1 MSNTERYFHSVRLEA
16 EKCKG
21 CTNCLKRCP
30 TEAIRIRN
38 NRATIIRQ
46 NCIDCGECVRVCS
59 NHAKVAVTDPISL
72 MDRFKYKIALPA
84 PALYVQFQQ
93 VHHAEKIIASLYKLG
108 FDEVFEVARAAEVI
122 SYAISRTLINED
134 RPRPV
139 ISSACP
145 AVLRLIQ
152 QKYPSLLDNVI
163 DVVSPMEAAAR
174 IAKEEFA
181 KKHGVPVEK
190 IGAFF
195 ISPCAA
201 KLSDVRSP
209 IGIEKSSVDGVFA
222 IRDLYTQIQAHVKDD
237 FTPLEIE
244 RASTVGV
251 RWAIPSGEAEAV
263 GMRHT
268 LCVDGIEN
276 VKHALEQIEDN
287 RFDRLDYV
295 ELLACSNGCL
305 GGPLTVENGYV
316 AKSRLNAILR
326 HTPSRVVQKTEMFD
340 NAHVRFRMTQPI
352 EENEAW
358 QLTGTMAERLQ
369 KAARIDEIEAS
380 LPGLDCG
387 SCGSPTCRALA
398 MDIVGGFASEM
409 NCIFKLNERIST
421 LAGEMVSLG
430 ASTRFSVGGNRE
442 SIGEDDDILNNR
454 EGTSHAGI

>member
-1 MSNTERYFHSVRLEA
+1 MREAERYTHSVRLEA
-16 EKCKG
+16 EKCRG

-30 TEAIRIRN
+30 TDAIRIRN
-38 NRATIIRQ
+38 NRAAIIRQ
-46 NCIDCGECVRVCS
+46 NCIDCGECVRVCPH
-59 NHAKVAVTDPISL
+59 HAKVAVTDPLSIL
-72 MDRFKYKIALPA
+72 DGYEYRIALPA
-84 PALYVQFQQ
+84 PTLYVQFPQ
-93 VHHAEKIIASLYKLG
+93 VHRSEKIIASLYKIG

-145 AVLRLIQ
+145 AVVRLIQ

-163 DVVSPMEAAAR
+163 DIVSPMEAAAR
-174 IAKEEFA
+174 IAKDEFA
-181 KKHGVPVEK
+181 KKHGVPREK

-201 KLSDVRSP
+201 KFTDVRNP
-209 IGIEKSSVDGVFA
+209 IGISQSSVDGVIA
-222 IRDLYTQIQAHVKDD
+222 IKDIYTQIQAHVKDE

-263 GMRHT
+263 GMRHF

-276 VKHALEQIEDN
+276 VKHALDQIEDN

-295 ELLACSNGCL
+295 ELLACTNGCL
-305 GGPLTVENGYV
+305 GGPLSVENGYV
-316 AKSRLNAILR
+316 AKSRLNSILR
-326 HTPSRVVQKTEMFD
+326 NTPDRQVQRTEMFD
-340 NAHVRFRMTQPI
+340 NAHERFRMTEKI
-352 EENEAW
+352 EPNDAQ
-358 QLTGTMAERLQ
+358 QLTGTMLERLV
-369 KAARIDEIEAS
+369 KATRIEEIEAE

-387 SCGSPTCRALA
+387 SCGSPSCRALA
-398 MDIVGGFASEM
+398 LDIVSGHASEM

-421 LAGEMVSLG
+421 LAGEMVSLD
-430 ASTRFSVGGNRE
+430 ASTRFSVGK
-442 SIGEDDDILNNR
+442 DR
-454 EGTSHAGI
+454 EGVEAEDTSASAGKE

>member
-1 MSNTERYFHSVRLEA
+1 MSGEERYFHSVRLDE

-38 NRATIIRQ
+38 NKATILRQ
-46 NCIDCGECVRVCS
+46 SCIDCGECVRVCP
-59 NHAKVAVTDPISL
+59 NHAKIAVTDPLSVIN
-72 MDRFKYKIALPA
+72 DYEYKIALPA
-84 PALYVQFQQ
+84 PALYTQFPQ

-108 FDEVFEVARAAEVI
+108 FDEVFEVTRAAEVI

-145 AVLRLIQ
+145 AVVRLIQ
-152 QKYPSLLDNVI
+152 QKYPSLLENVI
-163 DVVSPMEAAAR
+163 DIVSPMEAAAR

-181 KKHGVPVEK
+181 KKHGVAEEK
-190 IGAFF
+190 VGAFF

-201 KLSDVRSP
+201 KLRDVHNP
-209 IGIEKSSVDGVFA
+209 LGIEKSAVDGVIA
-222 IRDLYTQIQAHVKDD
+222 IKDIYTQIQAIVKGD

-251 RWAIPSGEAEAV
+251 RWAVPSGEAEAV
-263 GMRHT
+263 GMRHY
-268 LCVDGIEN
+268 LCVDGIDN
-276 VKHALEQIEDN
+276 VKHALEQIEDS

-305 GGPLTVENGYV
+305 GGPLAVENGYV

-326 HTPSRVVQKTEMFD
+326 HTPHKMVQKTEIFE
-340 NAHVRFRMTQPI
+340 NAHERFRMTEEI
-352 EENEAW
+352 EPNDAQ
-358 QLTGTMAERLQ
+358 QLTGTMLERLV
-369 KAARIDEIEAS
+369 KTARIDEIVRE

-387 SCGSPTCRALA
+387 SCGSPTCHALA
-398 MDIVGGFASEM
+398 MDIVGGYATEM
-409 NCIFKLNERIST
+409 NCIFKLNERISA

-430 ASTRFSVGGNRE
+430 ASTRFSVGGNRTT
-442 SIGEDDDILNNR
+442 GEDEDKTPDKK
-454 EGTSHAGI
+454 EE

>member
-1 MSNTERYFHSVRLEA
+1 MNSETRYFHSVSLEA
-16 EKCKG
+16 DKCKG

-38 NRATIIRQ
+38 NQAVIIPA
-46 NCIDCGECVRVCS
+46 NCIDCGECIRVCP
-59 NHAKVAVTDPISL
+59 NHAKVAVTDPLSIIQGYE
-72 MDRFKYKIALPA
+72 YKIALPA
-84 PALYVQFQQ
+84 PALYTQFPQ
-93 VHHAEKIIASLYKLG
+93 VHRSDKIIASLYKLG

-122 SYAISRTLINED
+122 SYAISKTLINED

-163 DVVSPMEAAAR
+163 DIVSPMEAAAR
-174 IAKEEFA
+174 IAKEEFS
-181 KKHGVPVEK
+181 KKYGVPVEK

-209 IGIEKSSVDGVFA
+209 IGITKSSVDGVIA
-222 IRDLYTQIQAHVKDD
+222 IKDVYPQLQSLVKGEFD
-237 FTPLEIE
+237 PLEID
-244 RASTVGV
+244 RASTIGV
-251 RWAIPSGEAEAV
+251 RWAVPSGEAEAV

-268 LCVDGIEN
+268 LCVDGIDN
-276 VKHALEQIEDN
+276 VKHALEQIEDS

-326 HTPSRVVQKTEMFD
+326 HTPDRMVQKTEIFEG
-340 NAHVRFRMTQPI
+340 AHERFRMTEEI
-352 EENEAW
+352 EPNDAQ
-358 QLTGTMAERLQ
+358 QLTGTMMERIL
-369 KAARIDEIEAS
+369 KAARIDEIEQN

-398 MDIVGGFASEM
+398 RDIVGGFATEM

-421 LAGEMVSLG
+421 LASEMVSLG
-430 ASTRFSVGGNRE
+430 ASTRFAVGANRTVAAPDAE
-442 SIGEDDDILNNR
+442 NTDPQE
-454 EGTSHAGI
+454 E

>member
-1 MSNTERYFHSVRLEA
+1 MKGTEQIYHAVRLEA
-16 EKCKG
+16 EKCRG

-30 TEAIRIRN
+30 TDAIRIRS

-46 NCIDCGECVRVCS
+46 NCIDCGECIRVCPH
-59 NHAKVAVTDPISL
+59 HAKVAVTDPLSIIEGFEY
-72 MDRFKYKIALPA
+72 RIALPA
-84 PALYVQFQQ
+84 PTLYVQFPQ
-93 VHHAEKIIASLYKLG
+93 VHHSEKIIASLYKLG

-163 DVVSPMEAAAR
+163 DIVSPMEAAAR
-174 IAKEEFA
+174 IAKAEFA
-181 KKHGVPVEK
+181 RKHNIPLEK

-201 KLSDVRSP
+201 KFTDVRNP
-209 IGIEKSSVDGVFA
+209 IGMERSSVDGVIA
-222 IRDLYTQIQAHVKDD
+222 IKDIYTQIQAHVKDA

-263 GMRHT
+263 GMRHF

-276 VKHALEQIEDN
+276 VKHALDQIEDN

-295 ELLACSNGCL
+295 ELLACTNGCL
-305 GGPLTVENGYV
+305 GGPLTVEDGYV
-316 AKSRLNAILR
+316 AKSRLNSILR
-326 HTPSRVVQKTEMFD
+326 NTPDRQVQRTEMFE
-340 NAHVRFRMTQPI
+340 NAHERFRMTKEI
-352 EENEAW
+352 EANNAQ
-358 QLTGTMAERLQ
+358 QLTGTMLERLV
-369 KAARIDEIEAS
+369 KASRIEEIEAE

-387 SCGSPTCRALA
+387 SCGSPSCRALA
-398 MDIVGGFASEM
+398 LDIVSGHASEM

-430 ASTRFSVGGNRE
+430 ASTRFAVGGKRDGDRPEENPMRTE
-442 SIGEDDDILNNR
+442 KE
-454 EGTSHAGI
+454 

>member
-1 MSNTERYFHSVRLEA
+1 MHSQDRYFHSVSLDA
-16 EKCKG
+16 DKCRG

-38 NRATIIRQ
+38 NKALIIPQ
-46 NCIDCGECVRVCS
+46 NCIDCGECIRVCPH
-59 NHAKVAVTDPISL
+59 HAKVATTDPLSVIE
-72 MDRFKYKIALPA
+72 RFEYKIALPA
-84 PALYVQFQQ
+84 PALYSQFPQ
-93 VHHAEKIIASLYKLG
+93 VHKSDKIIAALYRLG

-122 SYAISRTLINED
+122 SYAISKTLISED

-152 QKYPSLLDNVI
+152 QKYPSLLENVI

-181 KKHGVPVEK
+181 KKHGIAKEK

-209 IGIEKSSVDGVFA
+209 LGIEKSSVDGVIA
-222 IRDLYTQIQAHVKDD
+222 IKDIYPQLQSYVKAE

-251 RWAIPSGEAEAV
+251 RWAIPSGEADAI
-263 GMRHT
+263 GLRRY
-268 LCVDGIEN
+268 LCVDGIDN
-276 VKHALEQIEDN
+276 VKHALEQIEDS

-295 ELLACSNGCL
+295 ELLACTNGCL

-316 AKSRLNAILR
+316 AKSRMHAILR
-326 HTPSRVVQKTEMFD
+326 HTPDKMVQRTEMFED
-340 NAHVRFRMTQPI
+340 AGTHFRMTEEI
-352 EENEAW
+352 EPNDAQ
-358 QLTGTMAERLQ
+358 QLSGTMMERIL
-369 KAARIDEIEAS
+369 KAARMDEIEQT

-387 SCGSPTCRALA
+387 SCGSPTCRSLA
-398 MDIVGGFASEM
+398 RDIVGGFATEM

-421 LAGEMVSLG
+421 LASELVSLG
-430 ASTRFSVGGNRE
+430 ASTRFAVGGDRAAMDE
-442 SIGEDDDILNNR
+442 IPTPEKED
-454 EGTSHAGI
+454 

>member
-1 MSNTERYFHSVRLEA
+1 MSNTEQYFHSVRLDA
-16 EKCKG
+16 DKCRG

-30 TEAIRIRN
+30 TDAIRIRN
-38 NRATIIRQ
+38 NKATIIRQ
-46 NCIDCGECVRVCS
+46 NCIDCGECVRICPH
-59 NHAKVAVTDPISL
+59 HAKVAVTDPLAIIQ
-72 MDRFKYKIALPA
+72 DYEYRIALPA
-84 PALYVQFQQ
+84 PTLYVQFPQ
-93 VHHAEKIIASLYKLG
+93 VHQSDRVIAALYKIG

-122 SYAISRTLINED
+122 TYAISRTLINED

-145 AVLRLIQ
+145 VVLRLIQ

-163 DVVSPMEAAAR
+163 DIVSPMEAAAR

-181 KKHGVPVEK
+181 RKHGVPQEK

-201 KLSDVRSP
+201 KLSDVRNP
-209 IGIEKSSVDGVFA
+209 IGIEKSAVDGVIS
-222 IRDLYTQIQAHVKDD
+222 IRDVYPQLQAYVKGD
-237 FTPLEIE
+237 FEPFEIE

-263 GMRHT
+263 GMRHF

-276 VKHALEQIEDN
+276 VKHALEQIENN

-305 GGPLTVENGYV
+305 GGPLAVENGYV

-326 HTPSRVVQKTEMFD
+326 HTPGRQVQKTEIFED
-340 NAHVRFRMTQPI
+340 AATRFRMTKEI
-352 EENEAW
+352 EANDAQ
-358 QLTGTMAERLQ
+358 QLTGTMLERLV
-369 KAARIDEIEAS
+369 KAARIEEIEKD

-387 SCGSPTCRALA
+387 SCGSPSCRALA
-398 MDIVGGFASEM
+398 MDIVNGHATEM
-409 NCIFKLNERIST
+409 NCIFKLNERISA

-442 SIGEDDDILNNR
+442 KMSGEEDDP
-454 EGTSHAGI
+454 AGKKE

>member
-1 MSNTERYFHSVRLEA
+1 MSEERYFHSVRLE
-16 EKCKG
+16 EDKCKG

-38 NRATIIRQ
+38 NRATIIRES
-46 NCIDCGECVRVCS
+46 CIDCGECVRVCP
-59 NHAKVAVTDPISL
+59 NRAKVAVTDPLSIIN
-72 MDRFKYKIALPA
+72 DFEYKIALPA
-84 PALYVQFQQ
+84 PALYVQFPQ
-93 VHHAEKIIASLYKLG
+93 VHHSDKIIASLYKLG

-145 AVLRLIQ
+145 AVVRLIQ

-163 DVVSPMEAAAR
+163 DIVSPMEAAAR
-174 IAKEEFA
+174 IAKEEAA
-181 KKHGVPVEK
+181 KKQGIPVEK

-201 KLSDVRSP
+201 KLSDVRNP
-209 IGIEKSSVDGVFA
+209 IGIEKSSVDGVIA
-222 IRDLYTQIQAHVKDD
+222 IKDIYTQIQAHVKEG

-251 RWAIPSGEAEAV
+251 RWAVPSGEAEAV

-268 LCVDGIEN
+268 LCVDGIDN
-276 VKHALEQIEDN
+276 VKHALEQIEDS

-326 HTPSRVVQKTEMFD
+326 HTPDKMVQKTEIFD
-340 NAHVRFRMTQPI
+340 GAHKKFRMTREI
-352 EENEAW
+352 EPNESN
-358 QLTGTMAERLQ
+358 QLTGTMLERIV
-369 KAARIDEIEAS
+369 KAARIDEIEQG

-398 MDIVGGFASEM
+398 QDIVGGYASEM
-409 NCIFKLNERIST
+409 NCIFKLNERISE
-421 LAGEMVSLG
+421 LAGELVSLG
-430 ASTRFSVGGNRE
+430 ASTRFSVGGNRLE
-442 SIGEDDDILNNR
+442 VGGENAASAKTK
-454 EGTSHAGI
+454 EE

>member
-1 MSNTERYFHSVRLEA
+1 MSQPVRYFHSVRLEE

-21 CTNCLKRCP
+21 CTSCLKRCP

-38 NRATIIRQ
+38 NRATIIRES
-46 NCIDCGECVRVCS
+46 CIDCGECIRVCPH
-59 NHAKVAVTDPISL
+59 HAKVAVTDPLSVING
-72 MDRFKYKIALPA
+72 FEYKIALPA
-84 PALYVQFQQ
+84 PALYVQFPQ
-93 VHHAEKIIASLYKLG
+93 VHHADKIIAALYKLG

-145 AVLRLIQ
+145 AVVRLIQ

-163 DVVSPMEAAAR
+163 DIVSPMEAAAR
-174 IAKEEFA
+174 IAKEEFS
-181 KKHGVPVEK
+181 KKHGVALDK

-201 KLSDVRSP
+201 KLSDVRQP
-209 IGIEKSSVDGVFA
+209 IGIEKSSVDGVIA
-222 IRDLYTQIQAHVKDD
+222 IKDVFTQLQAHVKGP
-237 FTPLEIE
+237 FTPLEVD

-251 RWAIPSGEAEAV
+251 RWALPSGEAEAV

-268 LCVDGIEN
+268 LCVDGIDN
-276 VKHALEQIEDN
+276 VKHALEQIENN

-295 ELLACSNGCL
+295 ELLACANGCL

-316 AKSRLNAILR
+316 AKSRMNAILR
-326 HTPSRVVQKTEMFD
+326 HTPDRMIQKTEIFD
-340 NAHVRFRMTQPI
+340 NAHEKFRMT
-352 EENEAW
+352 EELEPNNAQ
-358 QLTGTMAERLQ
+358 QLTGTMLERLV
-369 KAARIDEIEAS
+369 KAARIEEIEAGM
-380 LPGLDCG
+380 PGLDCG

-398 MDIVGGFASEM
+398 MDIVNGHASEM

-430 ASTRFSVGGNRE
+430 ASTRFSVGGNR
-442 SIGEDDDILNNR
+442 DDMS
-454 EGTSHAGI
+454 GTEKKADEKE

>member
-1 MSNTERYFHSVRLEA
+1 MSGEERYFHSVRLDE

-38 NRATIIRQ
+38 NKATILRQ
-46 NCIDCGECVRVCS
+46 SCIDCGECVRVCP
-59 NHAKVAVTDPISL
+59 NHAKIAVTDPLSVIN
-72 MDRFKYKIALPA
+72 DYEYKIALPA
-84 PALYVQFQQ
+84 PALYTQFPQ

-145 AVLRLIQ
+145 AVVRLIQ
-152 QKYPSLLDNVI
+152 QKYPSLLENVI
-163 DVVSPMEAAAR
+163 DIVSPMEAAAR

-181 KKHGVPVEK
+181 KKHGVAEEK
-190 IGAFF
+190 VGAFF
-195 ISPCAA
+195 SSPCAA
-201 KLSDVRSP
+201 KLRDVHNP
-209 IGIEKSSVDGVFA
+209 LGIEKSAVDGVIA
-222 IRDLYTQIQAHVKDD
+222 IKDIYTQIQAIVKGD

-251 RWAIPSGEAEAV
+251 RWAVPSGEAEAV
-263 GMRHT
+263 GMRHY
-268 LCVDGIEN
+268 LCVDGIDN
-276 VKHALEQIEDN
+276 VKHALEQIEDS

-305 GGPLTVENGYV
+305 GGPLAVENGYV

-326 HTPSRVVQKTEMFD
+326 HTPHKMVQKTEIFE
-340 NAHVRFRMTQPI
+340 NAHERFRMTEEI
-352 EENEAW
+352 EPNDAQ
-358 QLTGTMAERLQ
+358 QLTGTMLERLV
-369 KAARIDEIEAS
+369 KTARIDEIVRE

-387 SCGSPTCRALA
+387 SCGSPTCHALA
-398 MDIVGGFASEM
+398 MDIVGGYATEM
-409 NCIFKLNERIST
+409 NCIFKLNERISA

-430 ASTRFSVGGNRE
+430 ASTRFSVGGNRTT
-442 SIGEDDDILNNR
+442 GEDEDKTPDKK
-454 EGTSHAGI
+454 EE

>member
-1 MSNTERYFHSVRLEA
+1 MSGEERYFHSVRLDE

-38 NRATIIRQ
+38 NKATILRQ
-46 NCIDCGECVRVCS
+46 SCIDCGECVRVCP
-59 NHAKVAVTDPISL
+59 NHAKIAVTDPLSIIN
-72 MDRFKYKIALPA
+72 DYEYKIALPA
-84 PALYVQFQQ
+84 PALYTQFPQ

-145 AVLRLIQ
+145 AVVRLIQ
-152 QKYPSLLDNVI
+152 QKYPSLLENVI
-163 DVVSPMEAAAR
+163 DIVSPMEAAAR

-181 KKHGVPVEK
+181 KKHGVAEEK
-190 IGAFF
+190 VGAFF

-201 KLSDVRSP
+201 KLRDVHNP
-209 IGIEKSSVDGVFA
+209 LGIEKSAVDGVIA
-222 IRDLYTQIQAHVKDD
+222 IKDIYTQIQAIVKGD

-251 RWAIPSGEAEAV
+251 RWAVPSGEAEAV
-263 GMRHT
+263 GMRHY
-268 LCVDGIEN
+268 LCVDGIDN
-276 VKHALEQIEDN
+276 VKHALEQIEDS

-305 GGPLTVENGYV
+305 GGPLAVENGYV

-326 HTPSRVVQKTEMFD
+326 HTPHKMVQKTEIFE
-340 NAHVRFRMTQPI
+340 NAHERFRMTEEI
-352 EENEAW
+352 EPNDAQ
-358 QLTGTMAERLQ
+358 QLTGTMLERLV
-369 KAARIDEIEAS
+369 KTARIDEIVRE

-387 SCGSPTCRALA
+387 SCGSPTCHALA
-398 MDIVGGFASEM
+398 MDIVGGYATEM
-409 NCIFKLNERIST
+409 NCIFKLNERISA

-430 ASTRFSVGGNRE
+430 ASTRFSVGGNRTT
-442 SIGEDDDILNNR
+442 GEDEDKTPDKK
-454 EGTSHAGI
+454 EE

>member
-1 MSNTERYFHSVRLEA
+1 MSQERYFHSVRLEVD
-16 EKCKG
+16 KCKG

-38 NRATIIRQ
+38 NRATILRES
-46 NCIDCGECVRVCS
+46 CIDCGECVRVCP
-59 NHAKVAVTDPISL
+59 NHAKVAVTDPLSIIN
-72 MDRFKYKIALPA
+72 DYEYKIALPA
-84 PALYVQFQQ
+84 PALYVQFPQ
-93 VHHAEKIIASLYKLG
+93 VHHSDKIIASLYKLG

-145 AVLRLIQ
+145 AVVRLIQ

-163 DVVSPMEAAAR
+163 DIMSPMEAAAR
-174 IAKEEFA
+174 IAKEEA
-181 KKHGVPVEK
+181 ARKQGIPLDK

-201 KLSDVRSP
+201 KLSDVRNP
-209 IGIEKSSVDGVFA
+209 IGIEKSAVDGVIA
-222 IRDLYTQIQAHVKDD
+222 IKDIYTQIQAHVKEG

-263 GMRHT
+263 GMRHY
-268 LCVDGIEN
+268 LSVDGIEN
-276 VKHALEQIEDN
+276 VKHALEQIEDS
-287 RFDRLDYV
+287 RFDCLDYV

-316 AKSRLNAILR
+316 AKSRMNAILR
-326 HTPSRVVQKTEMFD
+326 HTQDKMVQKTGIFE
-340 NAHVRFRMTQPI
+340 NAHEKFRMTEEI
-352 EENEAW
+352 EPNEAN
-358 QLTGTMAERLQ
+358 QLKGTMMERII
-369 KAARIDEIEAS
+369 KTARIDEIVRE

-387 SCGSPTCRALA
+387 SCGSPTCHALA
-398 MDIVGGFASEM
+398 MDIVGGHASEM
-409 NCIFKLNERIST
+409 NCIFKLNERISA

-430 ASTRFSVGGNRE
+430 ASTRFSVGGNRQD
-442 SIGEDDDILNNR
+442 GEQK
-454 EGTSHAGI
+454 EE

>member
-1 MSNTERYFHSVRLEA
+1 MSGEERYFHSVRLDE

-21 CTNCLKRCP
+21 CTDCLKRCP

-38 NRATIIRQ
+38 NKATILRQ
-46 NCIDCGECVRVCS
+46 SCIDCGECVRVCP
-59 NHAKVAVTDPISL
+59 NHAKIAVTDPLSVIN
-72 MDRFKYKIALPA
+72 DYEYKIALPA
-84 PALYVQFQQ
+84 PALYTQFPQ

-145 AVLRLIQ
+145 AVVRLIQ
-152 QKYPSLLDNVI
+152 QKYPSLLENVI
-163 DVVSPMEAAAR
+163 DIVSPMEAAAR

-181 KKHGVPVEK
+181 KKHGVAEEK
-190 IGAFF
+190 VGAFF

-201 KLSDVRSP
+201 KLRDVHNP
-209 IGIEKSSVDGVFA
+209 LGIEKSAVDGVIA
-222 IRDLYTQIQAHVKDD
+222 IKDIYTQIQAIVKGD

-251 RWAIPSGEAEAV
+251 RWAVPSGEAEAV
-263 GMRHT
+263 GMRHY
-268 LCVDGIEN
+268 LCVDGIDN
-276 VKHALEQIEDN
+276 VKHALEQIEDS

-305 GGPLTVENGYV
+305 GGPLAVENGYV

-326 HTPSRVVQKTEMFD
+326 HTPHKMVQKTEIFE
-340 NAHVRFRMTQPI
+340 NAHERFRMTEEI
-352 EENEAW
+352 EPNDAQ
-358 QLTGTMAERLQ
+358 QLTGTMLERLV
-369 KAARIDEIEAS
+369 KTARIDEIVRE

-387 SCGSPTCRALA
+387 SCGSPTCHALA
-398 MDIVGGFASEM
+398 MDIVGGYATEM
-409 NCIFKLNERIST
+409 NCIFKLNERISA

-430 ASTRFSVGGNRE
+430 ASTRFSVGGNRTT
-442 SIGEDDDILNNR
+442 GEDEDKTPDKK
-454 EGTSHAGI
+454 EE

>member
-1 MSNTERYFHSVRLEA
+1 MNSETRYFHSVSLEA
-16 EKCKG
+16 DKCKG

-38 NRATIIRQ
+38 NQAVIIPA
-46 NCIDCGECVRVCS
+46 NCIDCGECIRVCP
-59 NHAKVAVTDPISL
+59 NHAKVAVTDPLSIIQGYE
-72 MDRFKYKIALPA
+72 YKIALPA
-84 PALYVQFQQ
+84 PALYTQFPQ
-93 VHHAEKIIASLYKLG
+93 VHRSDKIIASLYKLG

-122 SYAISRTLINED
+122 SYAISKTLINED

-163 DVVSPMEAAAR
+163 DIVSPMEAAAR
-174 IAKEEFA
+174 IAKEEFS
-181 KKHGVPVEK
+181 KKYGVPVEK

-209 IGIEKSSVDGVFA
+209 IGITKSSVDGVIA
-222 IRDLYTQIQAHVKDD
+222 IKDVYPQLQSLVKGEFD
-237 FTPLEIE
+237 PLEID
-244 RASTVGV
+244 RASTIGV
-251 RWAIPSGEAEAV
+251 RWAVPSGEAEAV

-268 LCVDGIEN
+268 LCVDGIDN
-276 VKHALEQIEDN
+276 VKHALEQIEDS

-326 HTPSRVVQKTEMFD
+326 HTPDRMVQKTEIFEG
-340 NAHVRFRMTQPI
+340 AHERFRMTEEI
-352 EENEAW
+352 EPNDAQ
-358 QLTGTMAERLQ
+358 QLTGTMMERIL
-369 KAARIDEIEAS
+369 KAARIDEIEQN

-398 MDIVGGFASEM
+398 RDIVGGFATEM

-421 LAGEMVSLG
+421 LASEMVSLG
-430 ASTRFSVGGNRE
+430 ASTRFSVGGNRTIADG
-442 SIGEDDDILNNR
+442 SPAPDAHADKED
-454 EGTSHAGI
+454 

>member
-1 MSNTERYFHSVRLEA
+1 MREAERYTHSVRLEA
-16 EKCKG
+16 EKCRG

-30 TEAIRIRN
+30 TDAIRIRN
-38 NRATIIRQ
+38 NRAAIIRQ
-46 NCIDCGECVRVCS
+46 NCIDCGECVRVCPH
-59 NHAKVAVTDPISL
+59 HAKVAVTDPLSIL
-72 MDRFKYKIALPA
+72 DGYEYRIALPA
-84 PALYVQFQQ
+84 PTLYVQFPQ
-93 VHHAEKIIASLYKLG
+93 VHRSEKIIASLYKIG

-145 AVLRLIQ
+145 AVVRLIQ

-163 DVVSPMEAAAR
+163 DIVSPMEAAAR
-174 IAKEEFA
+174 IAKDEFA
-181 KKHGVPVEK
+181 KKHGVPREK

-201 KLSDVRSP
+201 KFTDVRNP
-209 IGIEKSSVDGVFA
+209 IGISQSSVDGVIA
-222 IRDLYTQIQAHVKDD
+222 IKDIYTQIQAHVKDE

-263 GMRHT
+263 GMRHF

-276 VKHALEQIEDN
+276 VKHALDQIEDN

-295 ELLACSNGCL
+295 ELLACTNGCL
-305 GGPLTVENGYV
+305 GGPLAVENGYV
-316 AKSRLNAILR
+316 AKSRLNSILR
-326 HTPSRVVQKTEMFD
+326 NTPDRQVQRTEMFD
-340 NAHVRFRMTQPI
+340 NAHERFRMTEKI
-352 EENEAW
+352 EPNDAQ
-358 QLTGTMAERLQ
+358 QLTGTMLERLV
-369 KAARIDEIEAS
+369 KATRIEEIEAE

-387 SCGSPTCRALA
+387 SCGSPSCRALA
-398 MDIVGGFASEM
+398 LDIVSGHASEM

-430 ASTRFSVGGNRE
+430 ASTRFSVGK
-442 SIGEDDDILNNR
+442 DR
-454 EGTSHAGI
+454 EGVEAEDTAASAGKE

>member
-1 MSNTERYFHSVRLEA
+1 MSGEERYFHSVRLDE

-38 NRATIIRQ
+38 NKATILRQ
-46 NCIDCGECVRVCS
+46 SCIDCGECVRVCP
-59 NHAKVAVTDPISL
+59 NHAKIAVTDPLSVIN
-72 MDRFKYKIALPA
+72 DYEYKIALPA
-84 PALYVQFQQ
+84 PALYTQFPQ

-145 AVLRLIQ
+145 AVVRLIQ
-152 QKYPSLLDNVI
+152 QKYPSLLENVI
-163 DVVSPMEAAAR
+163 DIVSPMEAAAR

-181 KKHGVPVEK
+181 KKHGVAEEK
-190 IGAFF
+190 VGAFF

-201 KLSDVRSP
+201 KLRDVHNP
-209 IGIEKSSVDGVFA
+209 LGIEKSAVDGVIA
-222 IRDLYTQIQAHVKDD
+222 IKDIYTQIQAIVKGD

-251 RWAIPSGEAEAV
+251 RWAVPSGEAEAV
-263 GMRHT
+263 GMRHY
-268 LCVDGIEN
+268 LCVDGIDN
-276 VKHALEQIEDN
+276 VKHALEQIEDS

-305 GGPLTVENGYV
+305 GGPLAVENGYV

-326 HTPSRVVQKTEMFD
+326 HTPHKMVQKTEIFE
-340 NAHVRFRMTQPI
+340 NAHERFRMTEEI
-352 EENEAW
+352 EPNDAQ
-358 QLTGTMAERLQ
+358 QLTGTMLERLV
-369 KAARIDEIEAS
+369 KTARIDEIVRE

-387 SCGSPTCRALA
+387 SCGSPTCHALA
-398 MDIVGGFASEM
+398 MDIVGGYATEM
-409 NCIFKLNERIST
+409 NCIFKLNERISA

-430 ASTRFSVGGNRE
+430 ASTRFSVGGNRTT
-442 SIGEDDDILNNR
+442 GEDEDKTPDKK
-454 EGTSHAGI
+454 EE

>member
-1 MSNTERYFHSVRLEA
+1 MSGEERYFHSVRLDE

-38 NRATIIRQ
+38 NKATILRQ
-46 NCIDCGECVRVCS
+46 SCIDCGECVRVCP
-59 NHAKVAVTDPISL
+59 NHAKIAVTDPLSVIN
-72 MDRFKYKIALPA
+72 DYEYKIALPA
-84 PALYVQFQQ
+84 PALYTQFPQ

-145 AVLRLIQ
+145 AVVRLIQ
-152 QKYPSLLDNVI
+152 QKYPSLLENVI
-163 DVVSPMEAAAR
+163 DIVSPMEAAAR

-181 KKHGVPVEK
+181 KKHGVAEEK
-190 IGAFF
+190 VGAFF

-201 KLSDVRSP
+201 KLRDVHNP
-209 IGIEKSSVDGVFA
+209 LGIEKSAVDGVIA
-222 IRDLYTQIQAHVKDD
+222 IKDIYTQIQAIVKGD

-251 RWAIPSGEAEAV
+251 RWAVPSGEAEAV
-263 GMRHT
+263 GMRHY
-268 LCVDGIEN
+268 LCVDGIDN
-276 VKHALEQIEDN
+276 VKHALEQIEDS

-305 GGPLTVENGYV
+305 GGPLAVENGYV

-326 HTPSRVVQKTEMFD
+326 HTPDKMVQKTEIFE
-340 NAHVRFRMTQPI
+340 NAHEKFRMTEEI
-352 EENEAW
+352 EPNESN
-358 QLTGTMAERLQ
+358 QLTGTMLERII

-398 MDIVGGFASEM
+398 QDIVGGYASEM
-409 NCIFKLNERIST
+409 NCIFKLNERISA
-421 LAGEMVSLG
+421 LAGELVSLG
-430 ASTRFSVGGNRE
+430 ASTRFSVGGNRQE
-442 SIGEDDDILNNR
+442 IGAPDQKE
-454 EGTSHAGI
+454 E

>member
-1 MSNTERYFHSVRLEA
+1 MSQERYFHSVRLEA
-16 EKCKG
+16 DKCRG

-38 NRATIIRQ
+38 NRATIIRES
-46 NCIDCGECVRVCS
+46 CIDCGECVRVCPH
-59 NHAKVAVTDPISL
+59 HAKVAVTDPLSII
-72 MDRFKYKIALPA
+72 DNFAYRIALPA

-93 VHHAEKIIASLYKLG
+93 VHHSDKIIASLYKLG

-163 DVVSPMEAAAR
+163 NIISPMEAAAR
-174 IAKEEFA
+174 IAKEEAA
-181 KKHGVPVEK
+181 KKTGLPPEK

-201 KLSDVRSP
+201 KLSDVRNP
-209 IGIEKSSVDGVFA
+209 IGFETSAVDGVIA
-222 IRDLYTQIQAHVKDD
+222 IKDVYTQIQAHVKEG

-251 RWAIPSGEAEAV
+251 RWAVPSGEAEAV
-263 GMRHT
+263 GMRHY
-268 LCVDGIEN
+268 LCVDGIDN
-276 VKHALEQIEDN
+276 VKHALEQIEDS

-326 HTPSRVVQKTEMFD
+326 HTPDKMVQKTEIFSG
-340 NAHVRFRMTQPI
+340 AHEKFRMTAEI
-352 EENEAW
+352 EPNESQ
-358 QLTGTMAERLQ
+358 QLTGTMMERIL
-369 KAARIDEIEAS
+369 KTARIDEIEAG

-387 SCGSPTCRALA
+387 SCGSPTCHALA
-398 MDIVGGFASEM
+398 MDIVNGHASEM
-409 NCIFKLNERIST
+409 NCIFKLNERISA
-421 LAGEMVSLG
+421 LAGEMVSLS
-430 ASTRFSVGGNRE
+430 ASTRFSVGGSRQE
-442 SIGEDDDILNNR
+442 TGAPEQKED
-454 EGTSHAGI
+454 

>member
-1 MSNTERYFHSVRLEA
+1 MSQERYFHSVRLE
-16 EKCKG
+16 EDKCKG

-38 NRATIIRQ
+38 NRATILRES
-46 NCIDCGECVRVCS
+46 CIDCGECVRVCP
-59 NHAKVAVTDPISL
+59 NHAKVAVTDPLSIIN
-72 MDRFKYKIALPA
+72 DYAYKIALPA
-84 PALYVQFQQ
+84 PALYVQFPQ
-93 VHHAEKIIASLYKLG
+93 VHHAEKIIAALYKLG

-163 DVVSPMEAAAR
+163 DVISPMEAAAR
-174 IAKEEFA
+174 IAKEEAA
-181 KKHGVPVEK
+181 KKTGIPVEK

-201 KLSDVRSP
+201 KLSDVRNP
-209 IGIEKSSVDGVFA
+209 IGIGTSSVDGV
-222 IRDLYTQIQAHVKDD
+222 IGIKDVYTQIQAHVKEG
-237 FTPLEIE
+237 FSPLEIE

-263 GMRHT
+263 GMRHY
-268 LCVDGIEN
+268 LCVDGIDN
-276 VKHALEQIEDN
+276 VKHALEQIEDS

-316 AKSRLNAILR
+316 AKSRMNAILR
-326 HTPSRVVQKTEMFD
+326 HTPDKMVQKTEIFD
-340 NAHVRFRMTQPI
+340 HAHEKFRMTEEI
-352 EENEAW
+352 EPNESQ
-358 QLTGTMAERLQ
+358 QLTGTMMERII
-369 KAARIDEIEAS
+369 KTARIDEIEKS

-387 SCGSPTCRALA
+387 SCGSPTCHALA
-398 MDIVGGFASEM
+398 TDIVGGYASEM
-409 NCIFKLNERIST
+409 NCIFKLNERISE
-421 LAGEMVSLG
+421 LAGELVSLG
-430 ASTRFSVGGNRE
+430 ASTRFKVGANRKDE
-442 SIGEDDDILNNR
+442 VPDQKE
-454 EGTSHAGI
+454 E

>member
-1 MSNTERYFHSVRLEA
+1 MPEERYFHSVRLDVD
-16 EKCKG
+16 KCRG

-38 NRATIIRQ
+38 NRATIIRE

-59 NHAKVAVTDPISL
+59 NHAKIAVTDPLSIIHNYE
-72 MDRFKYKIALPA
+72 YKIALPA
-84 PALYVQFQQ
+84 PALYVQFPQ
-93 VHHAEKIIASLYKLG
+93 VHHSEKIIAALYKLG

-181 KKHGVPVEK
+181 KKHHVPAEK

-201 KLSDVRSP
+201 KLSDVRAP
-209 IGIEKSSVDGVFA
+209 IGIEKSSVNGVIA
-222 IRDLYTQIQAHVKDD
+222 IKDVYTLIQAHVKEG
-237 FTPLEIE
+237 FSPLEIE

-251 RWAIPSGEAEAV
+251 RWAVPSGEAEAV

-276 VKHALEQIEDN
+276 VKHALEQIEDS

-305 GGPLTVENGYV
+305 GGPLTVEDGYV

-326 HTPSRVVQKTEMFD
+326 HTPDKMVQKTEIFD
-340 NAHVRFRMTQPI
+340 NAHKKFRLTGEI
-352 EENEAW
+352 EPNESQ
-358 QLTGTMAERLQ
+358 QLTGTMLERLV

-398 MDIVGGFASEM
+398 QDIVGGFASEM
-409 NCIFKLNERIST
+409 NCIFKINERISA
-421 LAGEMVSLG
+421 LAGELVSLG
-430 ASTRFSVGGNRE
+430 ASTRFSVGGNRQEMDGE
-442 SIGEDDDILNNR
+442 SGD
-454 EGTSHAGI
+454 TAGKEE

>member
-1 MSNTERYFHSVRLEA
+1 MRKTEGYFHSVRLDVD
-16 EKCKG
+16 KCKG

-38 NRATIIRQ
+38 NRATIIREC
-46 NCIDCGECVRVCS
+46 CIDCGECVRVCP
-59 NHAKVAVTDPISL
+59 HRAKIAVTDPLSV
-72 MDRFKYKIALPA
+72 MNDFEYKIALPA
-84 PALYVQFQQ
+84 PALYVQFPQ
-93 VHHAEKIIASLYKLG
+93 VHHAEKVIAALYKIG

-145 AVLRLIQ
+145 AVVRLIQ

-163 DVVSPMEAAAR
+163 DIISPMEAAAR

-181 KKHGVPVEK
+181 KKHNVPMEK

-201 KLSDVRSP
+201 KLSDVRNP
-209 IGIEKSSVDGVFA
+209 VGIEKSAVDGVIA
-222 IRDLYTQIQAHVKDD
+222 IKDIYPQIQARVKEG
-237 FTPLEIE
+237 FTALEME
-244 RASTVGV
+244 RASVVGV
-251 RWAIPSGEAEAV
+251 RWAISGGEAEAV
-263 GMRHT
+263 GMRHY
-268 LCVDGIEN
+268 LCVDGIDN
-276 VKHALEQIEDN
+276 VKHALEQIEDS

-305 GGPLTVENGYV
+305 GGPLVVENGYV

-326 HTPSRVVQKTEMFD
+326 HTPGKMVQKTEIFE
-340 NAHVRFRMTQPI
+340 NAHEKFRMT
-352 EENEAW
+352 EELEPNEAN
-358 QLTGTMAERLQ
+358 QLTGTMLERIV
-369 KAARIDEIEAS
+369 KAARIDEIESS
-380 LPGLDCG
+380 LPGMDCG

-398 MDIVGGFASEM
+398 QDIVGGYASEM
-409 NCIFKLNERIST
+409 NCIFKLNERISA

-430 ASTRFSVGGNRE
+430 ASTRFSVGGNRQE
-442 SIGEDDDILNNR
+442 ISKAETK
-454 EGTSHAGI
+454 EE

>member
-1 MSNTERYFHSVRLEA
+1 MNGTERYFHSVRLDA
-16 EKCKG
+16 DKCRG

-30 TEAIRIRN
+30 TDAIRIRN
-38 NRATIIRQ
+38 NKATIIRQ
-46 NCIDCGECVRVCS
+46 NCIDCGECVRVCAH
-59 NHAKVAVTDPISL
+59 HAKIAVTDPLSIIH
-72 MDRFKYKIALPA
+72 DFEYRIALPA
-84 PALYVQFQQ
+84 PTLYVQFPQ

-163 DVVSPMEAAAR
+163 DIVSPMEAAAR

-181 KKHGVPVEK
+181 RKHNVPVEK

-209 IGIEKSSVDGVFA
+209 IGIEKSSVDGVIA
-222 IRDLYTQIQAHVKDD
+222 IKDIYTQIQAHVKGE
-237 FTPLEIE
+237 FSPLEIE

-251 RWAIPSGEAEAV
+251 RWAVPSGEAEAV

-276 VKHALEQIEDN
+276 VKHALEQIEN
-287 RFDRLDYV
+287 SRFDRLDYV

-326 HTPSRVVQKTEMFD
+326 HTPEKRIQRTEIFE
-340 NAHVRFRMTQPI
+340 NAHEKFRMTQEI
-352 EENEAW
+352 EPNESQ
-358 QLTGTMAERLQ
+358 QLTGTMLERLM
-369 KAARIDEIEAS
+369 KAARIDEIENN

-387 SCGSPTCRALA
+387 SCGSPSCRALA
-398 MDIVGGFASEM
+398 MDIVNGYASEM
-409 NCIFKLNERIST
+409 NCIFKLNERISE
-421 LAGEMVSLG
+421 LASEMVSLG

-442 SIGEDDDILNNR
+442 SIGDSDHTT
-454 EGTSHAGI
+454 EGKE

>member
-1 MSNTERYFHSVRLEA
+1 MSGEERYFHSVRLDE

-38 NRATIIRQ
+38 NKATILRQ
-46 NCIDCGECVRVCS
+46 SCIDCGECVRVCP
-59 NHAKVAVTDPISL
+59 NHAKIAVTDPLSVIN
-72 MDRFKYKIALPA
+72 DYEYKIALPA
-84 PALYVQFQQ
+84 PALYTQFPQ

-145 AVLRLIQ
+145 AVVRLIQ
-152 QKYPSLLDNVI
+152 QKYPSLLENVI
-163 DVVSPMEAAAR
+163 DIVSPMEAAAR

-181 KKHGVPVEK
+181 KKHGVAEEK
-190 IGAFF
+190 VGAFF

-201 KLSDVRSP
+201 KLRDVHNP
-209 IGIEKSSVDGVFA
+209 LGIEKSAVDGVIA
-222 IRDLYTQIQAHVKDD
+222 IKDIYTQIQAIVKGD

-251 RWAIPSGEAEAV
+251 RWAVPSGEAEAV
-263 GMRHT
+263 GMRHY
-268 LCVDGIEN
+268 LCVDGIDN
-276 VKHALEQIEDN
+276 VKHALEQIEDS

-305 GGPLTVENGYV
+305 GGPLAVENGYV

-326 HTPSRVVQKTEMFD
+326 HTPHKMVQKNEIFE
-340 NAHVRFRMTQPI
+340 NAHERFRMTEEI
-352 EENEAW
+352 EPNDAQ
-358 QLTGTMAERLQ
+358 QLTGTMLERLV
-369 KAARIDEIEAS
+369 KTARIDEIVRE

-387 SCGSPTCRALA
+387 SCGSPTCHALA
-398 MDIVGGFASEM
+398 MDIVGGYATEM
-409 NCIFKLNERIST
+409 NCIFKLNERISA

-430 ASTRFSVGGNRE
+430 ASTRFSVGGNRTT
-442 SIGEDDDILNNR
+442 GEDEDKTPDKK
-454 EGTSHAGI
+454 EE

>member
-1 MSNTERYFHSVRLEA
+1 MEKAYHSVRLEVSR
-16 EKCKG
+16 CTG
-21 CTNCLKRCP
+21 CTTCLKKCP
-30 TEAIRIRN
+30 TEAIRVRGG
-38 NRATIIRQ
+38 RAHIIDEQ
-46 NCIDCGECVRVCS
+46 CIDCGECIRVCP
-59 NHAKVAVTDPISL
+59 NHAKVALTDPLSVI
-72 MDRFKYKIALPA
+72 DGFEYKIALPA
-84 PALYVQFQQ
+84 PALYTQFPQI
-93 VHHAEKIIASLYKLG
+93 HKSDKIIASLYKLG

-122 SYAISRTLINED
+122 SYAISKTLINED

-145 AVLRLIQ
+145 AVVRLIQ

-163 DVVSPMEAAAR
+163 DIVSPMEAAAR
-174 IAKEEFA
+174 IAKEEFSR
-181 KKHGVPVEK
+181 KHGVPVEK

-209 IGIEKSSVDGVFA
+209 IGIAKSSVDGVIA
-222 IRDLYTQIQAHVKDD
+222 IKDVYPQLQSFVKGEFD
-237 FTPLEIE
+237 PLEID

-251 RWAIPSGEAEAV
+251 RWAVPSGEAEAV

-268 LCVDGIEN
+268 LCVDGIDN
-276 VKHALEQIEDN
+276 VKHALEQIEDS

-326 HTPSRVVQKTEMFD
+326 HTRDRVVQKTEIFEG
-340 NAHVRFRMTQPI
+340 AHERFRMTEEI
-352 EENEAW
+352 EPNDAQ
-358 QLTGTMAERLQ
+358 QLTGTMMERIL
-369 KAARIDEIEAS
+369 KAARIDEIEQS

-398 MDIVGGFASEM
+398 RDIVGGFATEM

-421 LAGEMVSLG
+421 LASEMVSLG
-430 ASTRFSVGGNRE
+430 ASTRFSVGANRTIDDGR
-442 SIGEDDDILNNR
+442 SAHDADKED
-454 EGTSHAGI
+454 

>member
-1 MSNTERYFHSVRLEA
+1 MSGELRYFHSVRLE
-16 EKCKG
+16 EDKCKG

-38 NRATIIRQ
+38 NRATIIRES
-46 NCIDCGECVRVCS
+46 CIDCGECVRVCPH
-59 NHAKVAVTDPISL
+59 HAKVAVTDPLSIIN
-72 MDRFKYKIALPA
+72 DYEYKIALPA
-84 PALYVQFQQ
+84 PALYVQFPQ
-93 VHHAEKIIASLYKLG
+93 VHHSDKIIASLYKLG

-145 AVLRLIQ
+145 AVVRLIQ

-163 DVVSPMEAAAR
+163 DIMSPMEAAAR
-174 IAKEEFA
+174 IAKEEAA
-181 KKHGVPVEK
+181 KKNGIPVEK

-201 KLSDVRSP
+201 KLSDVRNP
-209 IGIEKSSVDGVFA
+209 IGIEKSSVDGVIA
-222 IRDLYTQIQAHVKDD
+222 IKDIYTQIQAIVKEG

-251 RWAIPSGEAEAV
+251 RWAVPSGEAEAV
-263 GMRHT
+263 GMRHY
-268 LCVDGIEN
+268 LCVDGIDN
-276 VKHALEQIEDN
+276 VKHALEQIEDS

-305 GGPLTVENGYV
+305 GGPLAVENGYV

-326 HTPSRVVQKTEMFD
+326 HTPDKMVQRTEIFD
-340 NAHVRFRMTQPI
+340 NAHEKFRMTREI
-352 EENEAW
+352 EPNEST
-358 QLTGTMAERLQ
+358 QLTGTMLERIV

-398 MDIVGGFASEM
+398 QDIVGGHASEM
-409 NCIFKLNERIST
+409 NCIFKLNERISA
-421 LAGEMVSLG
+421 LAGELVSLG
-430 ASTRFSVGGNRE
+430 ASTRFSVGGNRQD
-442 SIGEDDDILNNR
+442 GEQKED
-454 EGTSHAGI
+454 

>member
-1 MSNTERYFHSVRLEA
+1 VSEERYFHSVRLE
-16 EKCKG
+16 EDKCKG

-38 NRATIIRQ
+38 NRATIIRES
-46 NCIDCGECVRVCS
+46 CIDCGECVRVCPH
-59 NHAKVAVTDPISL
+59 HAKVAVTDPLSIIN
-72 MDRFKYKIALPA
+72 DYEYKIALPA
-84 PALYVQFQQ
+84 PTLYVQFPQ
-93 VHHAEKIIASLYKLG
+93 VHHSDKIIASLYKLG

-122 SYAISRTLINED
+122 SYAISKTLINED

-163 DVVSPMEAAAR
+163 NIISPMEAAAR
-174 IAKEEFA
+174 IAKEEA
-181 KKHGVPVEK
+181 SKKHGIPVEK

-195 ISPCAA
+195 ISPCSA
-201 KLSDVRSP
+201 KLSDVRNP
-209 IGIEKSSVDGVFA
+209 IGFDKSAVDGVIA
-222 IRDLYTQIQAHVKDD
+222 IKDLYTLIQAHVKEG

-251 RWAIPSGEAEAV
+251 RWAIPSGEADAV
-263 GMRHT
+263 GMRHY
-268 LCVDGIEN
+268 LCVDGIDN
-276 VKHALEQIEDN
+276 VKHALEQIEDS

-305 GGPLTVENGYV
+305 GGPLAVENGYV

-326 HTPSRVVQKTEMFD
+326 HTADKMVQKTEIFA
-340 NAHVRFRMTQPI
+340 NAHERFRMTKEI
-352 EENEAW
+352 EPNEST
-358 QLTGTMAERLQ
+358 QLTGTMMERII
-369 KAARIDEIEAS
+369 KAARIDEIEQS

-398 MDIVGGFASEM
+398 QDIVGGYASEM
-409 NCIFKLNERIST
+409 NCIFKLNERISE
-421 LAGEMVSLG
+421 LAGELVSLG
-430 ASTRFSVGGNRE
+430 ASTRFSVGGNRQE
-442 SIGEDDDILNNR
+442 QGAKSGSKE
-454 EGTSHAGI
+454 E

>member
-1 MSNTERYFHSVRLEA
+1 MSGEERYFHSVRLDE

-38 NRATIIRQ
+38 NKATILRQ
-46 NCIDCGECVRVCS
+46 SCIDCGECVRVCP
-59 NHAKVAVTDPISL
+59 NHAKIAVTDPLSVIN
-72 MDRFKYKIALPA
+72 DYEYKIALPA
-84 PALYVQFQQ
+84 PALYTQFPQ

-145 AVLRLIQ
+145 AVVRLIQ
-152 QKYPSLLDNVI
+152 QKYPSLLENVI
-163 DVVSPMEAAAR
+163 DIVSPMEAAAR

-181 KKHGVPVEK
+181 KKHDVAVEK
-190 IGAFF
+190 VGAFF

-201 KLSDVRSP
+201 KLRDVHNP
-209 IGIEKSSVDGVFA
+209 LGIEKSAVDGVIA
-222 IRDLYTQIQAHVKDD
+222 IKDIYTQIQAIVKGD

-251 RWAIPSGEAEAV
+251 RWAVPSGEAEAV
-263 GMRHT
+263 GMRHY
-268 LCVDGIEN
+268 LCVDGIDN
-276 VKHALEQIEDN
+276 VKHALEQIEDS

-305 GGPLTVENGYV
+305 GGPLAVENGYV

-326 HTPSRVVQKTEMFD
+326 HTPHKMVQKTEIFE
-340 NAHVRFRMTQPI
+340 NAHEKFRMTEEI
-352 EENEAW
+352 EPNDAQ
-358 QLTGTMAERLQ
+358 QLTGTMLERLV
-369 KAARIDEIEAS
+369 KTARIDEIVRE

-387 SCGSPTCRALA
+387 SCGSPTCHALA
-398 MDIVGGFASEM
+398 MDIVGGYATEM
-409 NCIFKLNERIST
+409 NCIFKLNERISA

-430 ASTRFSVGGNRE
+430 ASTRFSVGGNRTT
-442 SIGEDDDILNNR
+442 GEDEDKTPDKK
-454 EGTSHAGI
+454 EE